1 MCFTFDIPADID
13 HNDVDAAELWVYRQ
27 SDPHANEA
35 QSFLVSEI
43 ESWDSKK
50 INKPLAIHYA
60 NSSGMNNS
68 ALTLL
73 KIDIYWLSGK
83 SDEGRKKRSIDR
95 MHNIIWI
102 HLLQIRSDTNV
113 WLNVFY

>member
-13 HNDVDAAELWVYRQ
+13 YNDVDAAELWVYRQ
-27 SDPHANEA
+27 PDPNANEA

-60 NSSGMNNS
+60 NSSGMYRNKTNQN
-68 ALTLL
+68 
-73 KIDIYWLSGK
+73 K
-83 SDEGRKKRSIDR
+83 RKKEKQCEIYCLCR
-95 MHNIIWI
+95 
-102 HLLQIRSDTNV
+102 
-113 WLNVFY
+113 